1 MPEPQLANKEFNTEM
16 TPFCVPVKAYI
27 ENYFSNVILFKK
39 DRFVN
44 VFKRCEIYETGIL
57 LRIK

>member
-16 TPFCVPVKAYI
+16 TPFYAQTKAYI
-27 ENYFSNVILFKK
+27 ENYFSNIILLKK

-44 VFKRCEIYETGIL
+44 VFKRYEIDETGIL
-57 LRIK
+57 IRVK